1 MVQGMPLENCR
12 YWIFDM
18 DGTLTLP
25 VHDFEAIRR
34 QIGIPSG
41 APILEAIA
49 QMPRAEATRV
59 AHRLHDLEMELAYRA
74 QPQPEVKNV
83 LEALVHQ
90 GRELGILTR
99 NGREITRATLEA
111 TGLEKYFDRESVICR
126 DTCLPKPRPDGVY
139 HLLKRWGAA
148 KEETVI
154 VGDYLYD
161 VQAGFEAGIR
171 TVHFDCQGLFPW
183 PEYTHHRITR
193 LGDLKGMI

>member
-1 MVQGMPLENCR
+1 
-12 YWIFDM
+12 M

-25 VHDFEAIRR
+25 IHDFEAIRR

-41 APILEAIA
+41 TPILEAIA
-49 QMPRAEATRV
+49 QMPQAEATRV

-83 LEALVHQ
+83 LDALAHQ
-90 GRELGILTR
+90 GREMGILTR
-99 NGREITRATLEA
+99 NGREITRATLKA
-111 TGLEKYFDRESVICR
+111 IGLEKYFDRESIICR
-126 DTCLPKPRPDGVY
+126 DTCPPKPRPDGVH

-148 KEETVI
+148 KEAAVI

-161 VQAGFEAGIR
+161 VQAGFEAGIQ

-193 LGDLKGMI
+193 LGDLKSMI